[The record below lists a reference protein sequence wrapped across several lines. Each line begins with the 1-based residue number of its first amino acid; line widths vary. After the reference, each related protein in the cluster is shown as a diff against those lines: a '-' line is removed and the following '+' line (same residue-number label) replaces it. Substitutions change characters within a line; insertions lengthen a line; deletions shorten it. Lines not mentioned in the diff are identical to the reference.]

1 MSIKRTKVFYP
12 HIVKQYE
19 SISALVSENGYDDF
33 YAAIR
38 QEIADA
44 GIDLSNEVV
53 YKEQLS
59 EDGFEGIVTVVFASQ
74 SDYDAYFAV
83 ASVNTFEGLAKPI
96 FVEEVEDHII

>member
-12 HIVKQYE
+12 HIVKQYD
-19 SISALVSENGYDDF
+19 SISALVTENGYDDF

-44 GIDLSNEVV
+44 GIDLTNEAM
-53 YKEQLS
+53 YKEELS
-59 EDGFEGIVTVVFASQ
+59 DDGFEGIVTVVFASQ
-74 SDYDAYFAV
+74 ADYDAYFAV
-83 ASVNTFEGLAKPI
+83 ANSATHTDKQPI

>member
-19 SISALVSENGYDDF
+19 SISALVSENGYEDF
-33 YAAIR
+33 YASIR
-38 QEIADA
+38 QEVADA

-74 SDYDAYFAV
+74 ADYDAYHAV
-83 ASVNTFEGLAKPI
+83 ASVNAHEGMVQPI